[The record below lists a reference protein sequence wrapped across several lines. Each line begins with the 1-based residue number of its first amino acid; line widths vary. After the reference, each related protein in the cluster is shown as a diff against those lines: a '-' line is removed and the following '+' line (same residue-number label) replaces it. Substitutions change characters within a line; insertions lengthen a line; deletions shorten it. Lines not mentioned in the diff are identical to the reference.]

1 LKPEVR
7 KQAEE
12 KLKRPIPNPD
22 DPEFYRLL
30 EELRAN
36 DPDLAALLEE
46 GIEFQT
52 VKPPEEEVKGEVRK
66 RSLMRNLFNRLFM
79 RYDELS
85 GEWVPSRPKQIMVF
99 TLVLMGPFILMW
111 GLNALSGRPK
121 ATPAPQAASPA
132 AGPGGGEVSA
142 APPPQSAGG
151 AEALPPPPAAVQA
164 SPQAAQGEAAWTPGE
179 AEGAEGGGGQSA
191 PSEEGIPPPPLPPAY
206 SDVPP
211 PPQTATGGFQ
221 EVAASSMAAYAPA
234 PQAGLQVQPMAA
246 YLRPVGGEGQ
256 VQGGLSV
263 YVRPTGGEAQGQGQ
277 GPSMAVPVSS
287 QPAQGGGLS
296 VYTGQ
301 ALAQTQVAPVSS
313 FVAYR
318 PEQALPQPVPAFQPP
333 QPQAQAGGA
342 NLPGIFDHVLSGAGA
357 PSGQTGA
364 GAQPSPMGGQA
375 QAAQP
380 SLPYLPGT
388 QVSGRLAVR
397 LIVPE
402 GQEVPAAVEAEDG
415 TTFLGRAKLSP
426 TRRLEITLDQ
436 AVAAGKV
443 YGIRA
448 VVLGKDRAQGLPA
461 QVREEAPSLV
471 ADLVRGSLRGLSD
484 YVRARSQATT
494 ITTTPTGTTIQ
505 QGQAPP
511 LELFLGAAAADL
523 FSVPEGTKAVVRV
536 AEVREGEPLFVLFL
550 GGAQ

>member
-1 LKPEVR
+1 MKLRPEVR

-22 DPEFYRLL
+22 EHEFYRLL
-30 EELRAN
+30 EELRAE
-36 DPDLAALLEE
+36 DPELAALLEE
-46 GIEFQT
+46 GIQFQT

-66 RSLMRNLFNRLFM
+66 RSLMRTLFNRLFM

-85 GEWVPSRPKQIMVF
+85 GEWVPSRPKQIMVI
-99 TLVLMGPFILMW
+99 TLGLMGPLVFMW
-111 GLNALSGRPK
+111 GLNAMSGRPK
-121 ATPAPQAASPA
+121 PKPTPTQTVASAPTQAT
-132 AGPGGGEVSA
+132 GGGGELSGAAQAPAPAQGGQTSPASPENASA
-142 APPPQSAGG
+142 SLLSGDQAAANAPEGRPQGGEAAGVFP
-151 AEALPPPPAAVQA
+151 EDVPPPPA
-164 SPQAAQGEAAWTPGE
+164 
-179 AEGAEGGGGQSA
+179 
-191 PSEEGIPPPPLPPAY
+191 PPAY

-211 PPQTATGGFQ
+211 PPQTATGVGGVPQ
-221 EVAASSMAAYAPA
+221 EAIALPMTAYAPVPA
-234 PQAGLQVQPMAA
+234 TGVQALPMT
-246 YLRPVGGEGQ
+246 
-256 VQGGLSV
+256 V
-263 YVRPTGGEAQGQGQ
+263 YVRPVASTQGQEQSQ
-277 GPSMAVPVSS
+277 GSGMAVPVST

-296 VYTGQ
+296 VYAGQ
-301 ALAQTQVAPVSS
+301 ATAQNQVAPVSS
-313 FVAYR
+313 FVAYK
-318 PEQALPQPVPAFQPP
+318 PGPASVPP
-333 QPQAQAGGA
+333 QPAPTEASRPQSQGLPDYFVQNLPEIFGPGASGGA
-342 NLPGIFDHVLSGAGA
+342 SSGG
-357 PSGQTGA
+357 GQRQSPQSS
-364 GAQPSPMGGQA
+364 QPSQS
-375 QAAQP
+375 

-402 GQEVPAAVEAEDG
+402 GQEVPVAVEAEDG

-443 YGIRA
+443 YSVRA
-448 VVLGKDRAQGLPA
+448 VVLGRDKAQGLPA

-536 AEVREGEPLFVLFL
+536 AEVKEGEPLFVLFL